1 MLFFLRSTFAGGGPA
16 GLIEERTTLAI
27 TNLKSEQNTN
37 PTSSPKR
44 QNTPEKLLHPPLR
57 IRIRHRP
64 APDLLQ
70 ARIRHIAGRNH
81 IPPANIPRPHHTREA
96 QGIDRSVHPD
106 TLLARNHQVAVREHF
121 ND

>member
-70 ARIRHIAGRNH
+70 ARIR
-81 IPPANIPRPHHTREA
+81 
-96 QGIDRSVHPD
+96 
-106 TLLARNHQVAVREHF
+106 QVAVREHF
-121 ND
+121 NDRHHQAAGHAVGIVGLTGALERVAA